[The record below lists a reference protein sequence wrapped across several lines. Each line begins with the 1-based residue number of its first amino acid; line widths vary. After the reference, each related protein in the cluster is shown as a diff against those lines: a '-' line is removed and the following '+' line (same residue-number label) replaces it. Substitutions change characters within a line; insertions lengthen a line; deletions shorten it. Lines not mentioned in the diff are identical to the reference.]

1 MTDVAMDK
9 NLEKILDYLKG
20 KRGFDFS
27 GYRPPMLGRRM
38 GKRLRPTKCDGFPEY
53 LKYLKK
59 HPEELDELVDVLT
72 INVSRFFRN
81 TLAFDYIA
89 DRILPAIVSEKKG
102 SLDHSLRVWS
112 AGCATGEEPY
122 SIAILIRELQ
132 RKEKLDL
139 ATNIFATDID
149 ERVLKRAKKAL
160 YPYESIK
167 SMKYRLLKRYFEE
180 KRKRFEL
187 IPKIQEMVDFSTFD
201 MISKKG
207 YAPPES
213 VFGNFDM
220 IFCKNVLIYFSTRH
234 QDRIFDKLYRSL
246 AKGGYLV
253 LGRAEV
259 PIREYQNRF
268 RKVNE
273 CCPIYQ
279 KV

>member
-1 MTDVAMDK
+1 MDK
-9 NLEKILDYLKG
+9 TLKSILDYLHK

-27 GYRPPMLGRRM
+27 GYRPSMLERRI
-38 GKRLRPTKCDGFPEY
+38 GKRLTPTKCDGFPEY
-53 LKYLKK
+53 LKYLKNY
-59 HPEELDELVDVLT
+59 PEELDELVDVLT

-81 TLAFDYIA
+81 TLAFDYVA
-89 DRILPAIVSEKKG
+89 DRILPAIVSEKKR
-102 SLDHSLRVWS
+102 SRDPSLRIWS

-132 RKEKLDL
+132 RKEPFDL
-139 ATNIFATDID
+139 AVNIFATDID
-149 ERVLKRAKKAL
+149 EKTLKRAKRAL
-160 YPYESIK
+160 YSYESIK
-167 SMKYRLLKRYFEE
+167 NIKYRLMKRYFEP
-180 KRKRFEL
+180 KRKRFQL
-187 IPKIQEMVDFSTFD
+187 TTKIQEMVDFSAFD
-201 MISKKG
+201 MISKRG

-220 IFCKNVLIYFSTRH
+220 IFCKNVLIYFSKKY
-234 QDRIFDKLYRSL
+234 QDRIFDKLYRAL

-259 PIREYQNRF
+259 PTREYQNRF
-268 RKVNE
+268 RKVNG